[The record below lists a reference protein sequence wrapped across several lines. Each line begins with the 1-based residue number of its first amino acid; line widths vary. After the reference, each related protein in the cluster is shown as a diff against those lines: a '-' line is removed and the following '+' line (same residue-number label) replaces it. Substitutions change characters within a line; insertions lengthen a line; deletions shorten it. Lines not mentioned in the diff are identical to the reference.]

1 MLDEATISRIAAAID
16 AADVNYSL
24 RLTRLV
30 EGIST
35 YTLTLDGATE
45 EFVDNDEAE
54 AIDQAHARLRNY
66 KQRKQAEAV
75 IAALEHQPKSPV
87 QEGDQAQFKGGSAP
101 PRVGSGF
108 PGNETF
114 DDERGRA

>member
-1 MLDEATISRIAAAID
+1 MLDEATISRVASAID
-16 AADVNYSL
+16 AADVSYSL

-30 EGIST
+30 DGVST
-35 YTLTLDGATE
+35 YALTLDGTTE

-54 AIDQAHARLRNY
+54 AINQAHARIRSY

-75 IAALEHQPKSPV
+75 IAALT
-87 QEGDQAQFKGGSAP
+87 AP
-101 PRVGSGF
+101 RLGTSF

-114 DDERGRA
+114 DDEPGRA

>member
-1 MLDEATISRIAAAID
+1 MPDEATISRVAAAID
-16 AADVNYSL
+16 AADINYSL

-30 EGIST
+30 DGVST

-45 EFVDNDEAE
+45 EFVDNDEDE
-54 AIDQAHARLRNY
+54 AIDQAHARLRSY

-75 IAALEHQPKSPV
+75 IAALEHHPESPSR
-87 QEGDQAQFKGGSAP
+87 QGGRAKCEGNSAP
-101 PRVGSGF
+101 PRLGSSF

-114 DDERGRA
+114 DDEPGRA